1 MAVEQSDTIK
11 CQLREFIQEIA
22 DTKGVSSFTD
32 QESLPEKGVI
42 DSLSIF
48 RLVSFLEDRFRVRI
62 GDEEI
67 NYDNLQ
73 SVETIEQLVVSKQ
86 NRTAR

>member
-11 CQLREFIQEIA
+11 SQLREFIQEIA
-22 DTKGVSSFTD
+22 DSKGVASFTD
-32 QESLPEKGVI
+32 QESLTDNGVI

-48 RLVSFLEDRFRVRI
+48 RLVSFLEDRFGVRI
-62 GDEEI
+62 ADEEI

-73 SVETIEQLVVSKQ
+73 NVEAIEQLVVSKQ
-86 NRTAR
+86 NRKAR